1 MRNISQTVRDIEL
14 VSTEGHYKVPY
25 RLSKKGEIFDLRWP
39 WKVKNTNRNF
49 RCGISCKRYKIK
61 SLYQQNIIIK
71 SHMGFLIKLKYFDL
85 GWPWK
90 VKVTNRNL
98 RCGISR
104 KRYEIESLYQQNI
117 IIKSHMGFL
126 KKLKYLTLGDPE
138 SHTRALQKNW
148 KTWPLVTLKGQG
160 H

>member
-1 MRNISQTVRDIEL
+1 MRNISQTVRDIEF
-14 VSTEGHYKVPY
+14 VSTEGLYKVAHE
-25 RLSKKGEIFDLRWP
+25 LSKKVEI
-39 WKVKNTNRNF
+39 
-49 RCGISCKRYKIK
+49 
-61 SLYQQNIIIK
+61 
-71 SHMGFLIKLKYFDL
+71 FDL

-126 KKLKYLTLGDPE
+126 KKLKHLTLGDPE
-138 SHTRALQKNW
+138 RSRSQIEISRCGISRKRYEIEFVSTEHHYKVPYGLSKEVKIFDLRWCWRVK
-148 KTWPLVTLKGQG
+148 VTNQNLRCGISRKR
-160 H
+160 